1 MTEWVEKNLE
11 EIVEINPSES
21 IKKGQVAKKVPMDK
35 LQPNC
40 RDIPGFE
47 FEPYSGGAKF
57 RNKDTIMARI
67 TPCLENGKIAQ
78 VNILDEGEIGFGST
92 EFLVFRARKGNDAN
106 FIYYLVSSPIVREP
120 AIKSM
125 VGSSGR
131 QRVQTGVVKKLRIKV
146 PSLCEQEAIAGILK
160 SLDDKISANNM
171 INHNLQQQ
179 AQLLYEHLLDG
190 DITRHRLGDILTL
203 LKDGTHN
210 PPKRLEKG
218 IPLITGQTLSNGF
231 ISYEKMTYIAES
243 DYQTIHKTYQPIEND
258 LILTKIGTVGKVA
271 ILRNSDLPIAVHC
284 NSALLRF
291 NSNIISQQWGFFLL
305 NSSAFGIEL
314 RKKVTNT
321 VQDFVSLGHL
331 ADIIITLPPAEV
343 IKRYDGYFKTILE
356 TLSNNDFENR
366 RLAMLRDA
374 LLPKLMSGE
383 IDVSEVE
390 L

>member
-1 MTEWVEKNLE
+1 M
-11 EIVEINPSES
+11 
-21 IKKGQVAKKVPMDK
+21 
-35 LQPNC
+35 
-40 RDIPGFE
+40 
-47 FEPYSGGAKF
+47 
-57 RNKDTIMARI
+57 
-67 TPCLENGKIAQ
+67 
-78 VNILDEGEIGFGST
+78 
-92 EFLVFRARKGNDAN
+92 
-106 FIYYLVSSPIVREP
+106 
-120 AIKSM
+120 
-125 VGSSGR
+125 
-131 QRVQTGVVKKLRIKV
+131 
-146 PSLCEQEAIAGILK
+146 
-160 SLDDKISANNM
+160 
-171 INHNLQQQ
+171 
-179 AQLLYEHLLDG
+179 LYEHLLDG

-374 LLPKLMSGE
+374 LLPKLMNGE
-383 IDVSEVE
+383 IDVSDVE
-390 L
+390 I

>member
-1 MTEWVEKNLE
+1 ML
-11 EIVEINPSES
+11 
-21 IKKGQVAKKVPMDK
+21 
-35 LQPNC
+35 
-40 RDIPGFE
+40 
-47 FEPYSGGAKF
+47 
-57 RNKDTIMARI
+57 
-67 TPCLENGKIAQ
+67 
-78 VNILDEGEIGFGST
+78 
-92 EFLVFRARKGNDAN
+92 
-106 FIYYLVSSPIVREP
+106 
-120 AIKSM
+120 
-125 VGSSGR
+125 
-131 QRVQTGVVKKLRIKV
+131 
-146 PSLCEQEAIAGILK
+146 
-160 SLDDKISANNM
+160 
-171 INHNLQQQ
+171 NHNLQQQ

-343 IKRYDGYFKTILE
+343 IKRYDWYFKTILE